1 MLCDMDIHLHSS
13 FQIFQKFLGHNRNV
27 MNFTEKRK
35 KNGQKMVKKLEQK
48 EYKLRMRLRKR
59 ERQREKQRLI

>member
-27 MNFTEKRK
+27 MNFTEKWK
-35 KNGQKMVKKLEQK
+35 EKQKNGQKLEQK
-48 EYKLRMRLRKR
+48 ENKLRMR
-59 ERQREKQRLI
+59 

>member
-35 KNGQKMVKKLEQK
+35 EKQKMVKKLEQK
-48 EYKLRMRLRKR
+48 EQKLRKR
-59 ERQREKQRLI
+59 